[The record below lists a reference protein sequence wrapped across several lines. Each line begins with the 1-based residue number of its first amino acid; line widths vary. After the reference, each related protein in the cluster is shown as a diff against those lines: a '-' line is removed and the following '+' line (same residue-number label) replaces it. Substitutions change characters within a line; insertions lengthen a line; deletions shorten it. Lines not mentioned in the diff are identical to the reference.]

1 MSILQNHDTEVYRVI
16 MHEEQRLHDNIE
28 LIASENYPSR
38 AVLEALGSVLNN
50 KYAEGYPHKRYYG
63 GCEVM
68 DEVEEMTIA
77 RAKKLFGAD
86 HANVQ
91 PHAGAQANM
100 AALFALLKPG
110 DRVMAMSLAQGGH
123 LTHGSPVNFSGQ
135 QYDFVPYSV
144 SRDTERLDYD
154 EIERIAKDSKPKLI
168 IAGATAYSRIIDFE
182 RFQKIAESVE
192 ATLMAD
198 IAHLAGIIAAGLH
211 PSPVPHAAVVTSTS
225 HKTLRGPRS
234 GFILCKSNWAS
245 AIDKAVFPGIQGG
258 PLMHSIAAKAVAFGE
273 AMRPE
278 FVDYQRRVL
287 ENAKTLAESLQKLGL
302 RILSGGTDNH
312 MFMVDLSST
321 GITGK
326 AAEEALDCVGITTN
340 KNAIPFDPQPP
351 TITSGIRLGTPAI
364 TTRGFGPD
372 EMKFVAS
379 FIIRTLSNIGNENVY
394 NEVKQEVYHMTSRFP
409 VPGIDRYNNL

>member
-1 MSILQNHDTEVYRVI
+1 MSILENYDKEVYQVI
-16 MHEEQRLHDNIE
+16 RHEEQRLHDNIE
-28 LIASENYPSR
+28 LIASENYPSK
-38 AVLEALGSVLNN
+38 AVLEALGTVLNN

-63 GCEVM
+63 GCVVM
-68 DEVEEMTIA
+68 DEVEELAIA
-77 RAKKLFGAD
+77 RVKKLFGAD

-135 QYDFVPYSV
+135 QYDFKPYSV
-144 SRDTERLDYD
+144 NRDTEQLDYD
-154 EIERIAKDSKPKLI
+154 ELAKIAKDSKPKVI

-182 RFQKIAESVE
+182 RFQLIAESVG
-192 ATLMAD
+192 ATLTVDMAH
-198 IAHLAGIIAAGLH
+198 IAGIVAAGLH

-234 GFILCKSNWAS
+234 GFILCKSDWAS
-245 AIDKAVFPGIQGG
+245 PIDKAVFPGIQGG
-258 PLMHSIAAKAVAFGE
+258 PQMHSIAAKAIAFGE
-273 AMRPE
+273 AMKPE
-278 FVDYQRRVL
+278 FIDYQRRIL
-287 ENAKTLAESLQKLGL
+287 ENAKVLAENLQKQGL
-302 RILSGGTDNH
+302 RIVSGGTENH

-340 KNAIPFDPQPP
+340 KNAIPFDLQPP
-351 TITSGIRLGTPAI
+351 TITSGIRLGTPAV
-364 TTRGFGPD
+364 TSRGFGVG
-372 EMKFVAS
+372 EMELVAS
-379 FIIRTLSNIGNENVY
+379 FIVKALSNFGNDKVY
-394 NEVKQEVYHMTSRFP
+394 SEIKQEVYHMTSRFP
-409 VPGIDRYNNL
+409 VPGIARYNNA

>member
-1 MSILQNHDTEVYRVI
+1 MSIIEDNDEEVYKAIER
-16 MHEEQRLHDNIE
+16 EEQRLHDNIE

-63 GCEVM
+63 GCEAV
-68 DEVEEMTIA
+68 DEVEDLAII
-77 RAKKLFGAD
+77 RAKQLFGAD

-100 AALFALLKPG
+100 AALFALLNPG

-123 LTHGSPVNFSGQ
+123 LTHGSPVNFSGK
-135 QYDFVPYSV
+135 QYSFVPYSV
-144 SRDTERLDYD
+144 NRDTERLDYD
-154 EIERIAKDSKPKLI
+154 EIERIAKNNKPKLI

-182 RFQKIAESVE
+182 RFQKIAQSIE

-198 IAHLAGIIAAGLH
+198 IAHVAGIIAAGLH

-234 GFILCKSNWAS
+234 GFILCKADWAS
-245 AIDKAVFPGIQGG
+245 AVDKAVFPGIQGG

-273 AMRPE
+273 AMKPE

-287 ENAKTLAESLQKLGL
+287 TNAKVLAENLKKLGL

-340 KNAIPFDPQPP
+340 KNAIPFDPLPP
-351 TITSGIRLGTPAI
+351 TITSGIRLGTPAV
-364 TTRGFGPD
+364 TSRGFGEG
-372 EMKFVAS
+372 EMQLVAS
-379 FIIRTLSNIGNENVY
+379 FIVKTLSNLGNEKVY
-394 NEVKQEVYHMTSRFP
+394 NDIKQEVYHMTNRFP
-409 VPGIDRYNNL
+409 VPGIAKYNNA

>member
-1 MSILQNHDTEVYRVI
+1 MSILENYDKEVYQIIR
-16 MHEEQRLHDNIE
+16 HEEQRLHDNIE
-28 LIASENYPSR
+28 LIASENYPSK
-38 AVLEALGSVLNN
+38 AVLEALGTVLNN

-63 GCEVM
+63 GCVVM
-68 DEVEEMTIA
+68 DEVEELAIA
-77 RAKKLFGAD
+77 RVKKLFGAD

-144 SRDTERLDYD
+144 NRDTEQLDYD
-154 EIERIAKDSKPKLI
+154 ELAKIAKDSKPKVI
-168 IAGATAYSRIIDFE
+168 IAGATAYSRIINFE
-182 RFQKIAESVE
+182 RFQQFAESVG
-192 ATLMAD
+192 ATLMVD
-198 IAHLAGIIAAGLH
+198 MAHIAGIVAAGLH

-234 GFILCKSNWAS
+234 GFILCKSDWAS
-245 AIDKAVFPGIQGG
+245 PIDKAVFPGIQGG
-258 PLMHSIAAKAVAFGE
+258 PQMHSIAAKAIAFGE
-273 AMRPE
+273 AMKPE
-278 FVDYQRRVL
+278 FIDYQRRIL
-287 ENAKTLAESLQKLGL
+287 ENAKVLAENLQKQGL
-302 RILSGGTDNH
+302 RIVSGGTENH

-340 KNAIPFDPQPP
+340 KNAIPFDLQPP
-351 TITSGIRLGTPAI
+351 TITSGIRLGTPAV
-364 TTRGFGPD
+364 TSRGFGVG
-372 EMKFVAS
+372 EMELVAS
-379 FIIRTLSNIGNENVY
+379 FIVKALSNFGDDKVY
-394 NEVKQEVYHMTSRFP
+394 SEVKQEVYHMTNRFP
-409 VPGIDRYNNL
+409 VPGIARYNNA